1 MHIDHAVRV
10 AGGDESILQHQAL
23 VVMGTVVNEGLLVA
37 EGPGNAPDFIA
48 SRHVIKTRFYLRK
61 KNNRFSVEISENSSQ

>member
-1 MHIDHAVRV
+1 MMMEFTCIHINNAVRV

-23 VVMGTVVNEGLLVA
+23 VVMGTVVNERLLVS
-37 EGPGNAPDFIA
+37 EGPGNTPDFIT

-61 KNNRFSVEISENSSQ
+61 Q